1 VEQATSASPTDAR
14 DLDVVSLERRLRADV
29 RGEVRFDAGSRGAY
43 STDSSNY
50 RQIPIGVVV
59 PLDTDD
65 VVATVA
71 ACRGFGAPVLSR
83 GGGTSLS
90 GQTTNVAVV
99 VDFSKYMRRVLEL
112 DPDRRLARVQP
123 GIVCDELRD
132 AAEEHGLTFGPDPA
146 THNRCTLGGMI
157 GNNACGV
164 HSIMA
169 GRTVDNVES
178 LDVLCYDGTRLTVGA
193 TSDDE
198 LERIVAAGGRR
209 GDIYGRLRR
218 LRDRHADGIRER
230 YPDIP
235 RRVSG
240 YNLDELLPERGFNV
254 ARALVGTEGTCVT
267 VLEATCRLVH
277 SPPARTLLV
286 LSYPDV
292 YRAADAVPLVLEHS
306 PIGLEAFD
314 DFIIENMER
323 KAVPE
328 RSVLPGGG
336 GLLLAEFGG
345 DTREDAEGRARD
357 LMRRLRGAD
366 DVPRMKLF
374 DDPSDTAK
382 VWEARE
388 AGLGVIA
395 RAPGRNLTWPGW
407 DDTAVAPEKLGAY
420 LRDLRA
426 LFDRYGYTGALY
438 GHFGDGCVHVQPDFD
453 LRTADGVRAFRSF
466 TYEAADLVVSYG
478 GSISGEHGDGQA
490 RAEVLPKMFGDEL
503 VGAFRQFKAIWDPDG
518 KMNPG
523 KVVDAGRLDD
533 DLRLGLDYR
542 PRHPRTHFAF
552 PHDGGSLADASL
564 RCVGVGKCRRTD
576 GGTMCPSY
584 MVTREEEHST
594 RGRARLLFEMLQG
607 DSPVGGG
614 WRDHN
619 VKRALDLCLA
629 CKACKSECPVNVDM
643 ATYKAEFLSH
653 YYRGRL
659 RPRPAYAMGLIHWWA
674 RLGARAPGLANALA
688 QHPVLG
694 DAVKKAGGIAPQR
707 SVPRLAERTFT
718 DWFARRGSGGG
729 HGGPAVLV
737 WPDTFT
743 NHFDPDVGRAGVEVL
758 EAAGFRVT
766 LPPRPL
772 CCGRPLYDYGMLPTA
787 KRLLRRVLSTLRP
800 QIRAGVPLVGME
812 PSCVAT
818 FRDEL
823 VELFPH
829 DEDARRLSRQSYTLA
844 EFLRSRDGGW
854 RPPSLDRAAV
864 VQAHCHHKSVM
875 GVDAEEALLADA
887 GLDARFLDSGCCG
900 MAGSFGYE
908 ADKYDVSVAAGERG
922 LLPAVRGLPGD
933 TLVVAD
939 GFSCRGQIE
948 QQTDRQ
954 ALHTAQVLRL
964 ALREGRDTSGVG
976 GQ

>member
-1 VEQATSASPTDAR
+1 MQQATTASTTEVR

-50 RQIPIGVVV
+50 RQVPIGVVV
-59 PLDTDD
+59 PLDADD

-71 ACRGFGAPVLSR
+71 ACRRFGAPLLSR

-112 DPDRRLARVQP
+112 DPDRRVARVQP

-178 LDVLCYDGTRLTVGA
+178 LDVLCYDGTRLTVGP
-193 TSDDE
+193 TDEDE
-198 LERIVAAGGRR
+198 LDRIVATGGRR
-209 GDIYGRLRR
+209 GDIYRRLRQ
-218 LRDRHADGIRER
+218 LRDRHADAIRQR

-277 SPPARTLLV
+277 SPPARSLLV

-292 YRAADAVPLVLEHS
+292 YRAADAVPLVLDHS

-314 DFIIENMER
+314 DFILENMER
-323 KAVPE
+323 KGVPE
-328 RSVLPGGG
+328 RTVLPEGG

-345 DTREDAEGRARD
+345 DTPEDAEERARG
-357 LMRRLRGAD
+357 LMQRLRGAD

-374 DDPSDTAK
+374 DNPGDAAK

-407 DDTAVAPEKLGAY
+407 DDTAVAPEKLGDY

-426 LFDRYGYTGALY
+426 LFGRYGYTGALY

-453 LRTADGVRAFRSF
+453 LRTADGIRAFRSF

-503 VGAFRQFKAIWDPDG
+503 VGAFRQFKAIWDPGG

-533 DLRLGLDYR
+533 DLRLGVDYR
-542 PRHPRTHFAF
+542 PRHPKTHFAF

-607 DSPVGGG
+607 DSPVGG

-674 RLGARAPGLANALA
+674 RLGARAPGLANAVA

-694 DAVKKAGGIAPQR
+694 DALKRAGGIAPQR
-707 SVPRLAERTFT
+707 RVPRLAERTFT
-718 DWFARRGSGGG
+718 DWFAGRGAGGG
-729 HGGPAVLV
+729 DGGPAVLV

-758 EAAGFRVT
+758 EAAGFRVS

-829 DEDARRLSRQSYTLA
+829 DEDAQRLSRQSYTLA
-844 EFLRSRDGGW
+844 EFLRSRDDGW
-854 RPPSLDRAAV
+854 RPPRLDRAAV

-875 GVDAEEALLADA
+875 GLDAEEALLADA

-908 ADKYDVSVAAGERG
+908 ADKYDVSVAAGERV
-922 LLPAVRGLPGD
+922 LLPAVRGLPDD

-948 QQTDRQ
+948 QQADRR